1 MKDEYVAGYLLD
13 SLYFSIFKRKTQEKD
28 IQSCLMITIALG
40 FYRGTLKK
48 QNQTS
53 ALSQIGFS
61 SLLLSSLFAS
71 APIPAH
77 QVALDTQASQ
87 ACG

>member
-1 MKDEYVAGYLLD
+1 MEDEYVAGYLLD

-40 FYRGTLKK
+40 FYHWTLKK
-48 QNQTS
+48 KKTS